1 MSVLSAGQ
9 PAGEQAGRRLATV
22 TRQRRL
28 SQTKRE
34 WLAAYLF
41 LLPDLLGLLIF
52 IGLPMILSLSLGFFT
67 VSGFGQYTF
76 TGLANYQ
83 KMLTD
88 PTDCPVPRHAVPA
101 QCHQSRGHRIDLE
114 ILACGPD
121 RGRQHALQQD
131 RIRRE

>member
-9 PAGEQAGRRLATV
+9 PADDQVGRRLATA
-22 TRQRRL
+22 THQRRL

-52 IGLPMILSLSLGFFT
+52 IGLPMVLSLSLGFFN

-76 TGLANYQ
+76 AGLANYR
-83 KMLTD
+83 KMLE
-88 PTDCPVPRHAVPA
+88 RSSLHW
-101 QCHQSRGHRIDLE
+101 
-114 ILACGPD
+114 
-121 RGRQHALQQD
+121 
-131 RIRRE
+131 